1 MSGESDD
8 KNLGIE
14 NKIPR
19 RDYVKFL
26 GAAGTAVSLPSLI
39 PLRSNCDGNTT
50 RISSNSN
57 TKTPI
62 TSYQAN
68 LIVLN

>member
-14 NKIPR
+14 NKITR
-19 RDYVKFL
+19 RDYIKFL

-39 PLRSNCDGNTT
+39 PLRSPCYGNTA

-57 TKTPI
+57 TKTLI